1 VIPERS
7 RSVTEYFRGL
17 TTSAED
23 TPDQELVGDFVACR
37 SEAAF
42 TALVKRHG
50 PMVLSL
56 CRRVLGNHQDAE
68 DAFQAT
74 FLVLAR
80 KAPRLRDPRLVGSWL
95 YGVAARTAAKARTA
109 RVRQEVRERAAA
121 TPISRDP
128 LAELTVREA
137 QGIIDEELARLPQKF
152 RSPLILCCLEGLARD
167 EAARRLGWTAGLLKS
182 RLEQAREL
190 LRGRLA
196 RRGIPLPAAFL
207 TVGLLGTAANAAL
220 PEPLATSTIHAGARV
235 AAGGSA
241 AGIATPAALALTNGV
256 MRTMFLAKIKMA
268 VVLSLALLTAGA
280 LAAAP
285 LLTHKAPAPVPSGQA
300 QRPKPPVVA
309 DKADKTPPLTAEAL
323 ERWGKAEAV
332 CLAKLVAAR
341 PGPVARSEPPIYSH
355 TLELTILNPL
365 RGTLKKGTDLSAHH
379 AARQQNVPTFPV
391 GKDCLV
397 ALKQSQGRWQV
408 VTIREATAEDI
419 AEAKLACSVPL
430 GWSVVKGR
438 LVSPWASLGGKA
450 WPANARIKGWW
461 ACAETGRPSLSA
473 GDGIELTVEVV
484 PPKKSIKWTNPD
496 GDGDYRV
503 TVKNTTEKPLP
514 VPALLRAGDKVL
526 WDESLV
532 ILCQG
537 KTYPVPGARGVKEA
551 PRPVVLKPGEAVSTV
566 VNALKLQ
573 GPQWP
578 RGGYRIEF
586 QFALG
591 DKSITKSFY
600 YLSRHHDVVR
610 QQLLGGKPEKKQK

>member
-1 VIPERS
+1 
-7 RSVTEYFRGL
+7 VTEYFRGL
-17 TTSAED
+17 TGSAED
-23 TPDQELVGDFVACR
+23 IPDQELVGNFVASR
-37 SEAAF
+37 NEASFA
-42 TALVKRHG
+42 TLVKRHG

-80 KAPRLRDPRLVGSWL
+80 KASRLRDPRLVGSWL

-121 TPISRDP
+121 APTSTDP

-137 QGIIDEELARLPQKF
+137 QGIIDDELARLPQQF

-220 PEPLATSTIHAGARV
+220 PEPLTTTTIRAGARV
-235 AAGGSA
+235 ATGGSA

-256 MRTMFLAKIKMA
+256 MRTMFLAKFKMA
-268 VVLSLALLTAGA
+268 AVLSLALFTAGT
-280 LAAAP
+280 LISAP
-285 LLTHKAPAPVPSGQA
+285 LLARKPTAPVPADQA
-300 QRPKPPVVA
+300 ERPKAPVRA
-309 DKADKTPPLTAEAL
+309 EKAPPLTAEAL
-323 ERWGKAEAV
+323 ERWGKAEAL

-341 PGPVARSEPPIYSH
+341 PGPVLRSEPPIYNH

-365 RGTLKKGTDLSAHH
+365 RGTFKKGAQLNAHH
-379 AARQQNVPTFPV
+379 SARQKDVPTFPV
-391 GKDCLV
+391 GAECLV
-397 ALKQSQGRWQV
+397 ALKQAQGNRWQV
-408 VTIREATAEDI
+408 LTIKPTTAQDV

-438 LVSPWASLGGKA
+438 LVSPWASLGDKA

-461 ACAETGRPSLSA
+461 ACAQTGRPSLLA
-473 GDGIELTVEVV
+473 GDGLELTVEVV
-484 PPKKSIKWTNPD
+484 PPKKAIKWTNPD
-496 GDGDYRV
+496 GDGEYRV
-503 TVKNTTEKPLP
+503 TVKNTTEKAVP

-532 ILCQG
+532 FLCQG
-537 KTYPVPGARGVKEA
+537 KVYTVPGASGVKEA

-573 GPQWP
+573 GPEWP

-586 QFALG
+586 QIALG
-591 DKSITKSFY
+591 EKSVTKSFY

-610 QQLLGGKPEKKQK
+610 QQLLGGKPEKKEKKEK

>member
-1 VIPERS
+1 MIPERS
-7 RSVTEYFRGL
+7 RSVTDFFRGL
-17 TTSAED
+17 TESAES
-23 TPDQELVGDFVACR
+23 TPDQELVGAFVTYR
-37 SEAAF
+37 SDAAF
-42 TALVKRHG
+42 AALVKRHG
-50 PMVLSL
+50 PTVLNL

-95 YGVAARTAAKARTA
+95 YGVAARTAAKARTTRA
-109 RVRQEVRERAAA
+109 RRAVREQAAVVP
-121 TPISRDP
+121 TSNDP

-137 QGIIDEELARLPQKF
+137 QTVIDEELARLPAKY
-152 RSPLILCCLEGLARD
+152 RGPLLLCCLEGLARD
-167 EAARRLGWTAGLLKS
+167 EAARRLGWTVALLKS

-190 LRGRLA
+190 LRSRLA

-207 TVGLLGTAANAAL
+207 TVGLLGTAANAAV
-220 PEPLATSTIHAGARV
+220 PEALFTSTIRAGARV

-241 AGIATPAALALTNGV
+241 AGIATAAALALSKGV
-256 MRTMFLAKIKMA
+256 MRTMFLAKIKMTA
-268 VVLSLALLTAGA
+268 VLFLALVTAGT
-280 LAAAP
+280 LASAP
-285 LLTHKAPAPVPSGQA
+285 LLVRKTAAPVPTGQAPRPKAPAP
-300 QRPKPPVVA
+300 
-309 DKADKTPPLTAEAL
+309 ADKTPPLSAEAL

-332 CLAKLVAAR
+332 CLAKLVAAKA
-341 PGPVARSEPPIYSH
+341 GPVAQSFPPIYNH
-355 TLELTILNPL
+355 TLELSILSSL
-365 RGTLKKGTDLSAHH
+365 RGTFKKGDSLGAHH
-379 AARQQNVPTFPV
+379 SVRQKDEPTFPV
-391 GKDCLV
+391 GAECLV
-397 ALKQSQGRWQV
+397 ALKKAQGNRWQV
-408 VTIREATAEDI
+408 VTIRPATAQDV

-438 LVSPWASLGGKA
+438 LVSPWASLGDKA
-450 WPANARIKGWW
+450 WPTSARIKGWW
-461 ACAETGRPSLSA
+461 ACAETGRPSLPA
-473 GDGIELTVEVV
+473 GESIEMTVEAV

-496 GDGDYRV
+496 GDGEYRI
-503 TVKNTTEKPLP
+503 TVRNASDKPVP

-537 KTYPVPGARGVKEA
+537 KVYTVPGASGVKEA
-551 PRPVVLKPGEAVSTV
+551 PRPVVLKPGEQVSTV

-573 GPQWP
+573 GPEWP

-591 DKSITKSFY
+591 EKSATKSFY

-610 QQLLGGKPEKKQK
+610 QQLLGSKPEKKKSK